1 MIKRNENG
9 DKAQKD
15 FAKTIE
21 NNNLI
26 LIYNREQKR
35 IKKRLV
41 DLSSKWM
48 LLY

>member
-21 NNNLI
+21 NKNLI
-26 LIYNREQKR
+26 LIYNRKQKR
-35 IKKRLV
+35 IEKRLI
-41 DLSSKWM
+41 DLSSKW
-48 LLY
+48 LL